1 MELVG
6 SGKRWGH
13 LEEAEKREILWQTFN
28 SIPPRSLFF
37 LFCCGVILPH
47 RFLGLPEL
55 GVANITEVP
64 EWLLIRSG
72 LPKVAKMMEDTR
84 VPLRFFKKGICD
96 RRTAG
101 ENLSS
106 EEEETRKEARAVE
119 DARIPFRYFRNL
131 HTPFDILEA
140 CSGDKD
146 ETQNGKR
153 EAPFK
158 ESDLVLQDVNEK
170 GVFYQMEKDP
180 VCTRELLKQ
189 IGECGRVD

>member
-1 MELVG
+1 MANLTLSSIQVA
-6 SGKRWGH
+6 
-13 LEEAEKREILWQTFN
+13 LIFLAIVVLIL
-28 SIPPRSLFF
+28 L
-37 LFCCGVILPH
+37 G
-47 RFLGLPEL
+47 RFIGLPEL
-55 GVANITEVP
+55 VVADMTEVP
-64 EWLLIRSG
+64 EWLLIRTS
-72 LPKVAKMMEDTR
+72 LPKVAKMVEDIR

-106 EEEETRKEARAVE
+106 EEEEGTRKEARAVE

-131 HTPFDILEA
+131 HTPIDILEV

-158 ESDLVLQDVNEK
+158 DSNLVLQDVNEK

>member
-1 MELVG
+1 MKRLGRGRVC
-6 SGKRWGH
+6 GK
-13 LEEAEKREILWQTFN
+13 AST
-28 SIPPRSLFF
+28 LFHPGRF
-37 LFCCGVILPH
+37 ALLCFASVVILPP
-47 RFLGLPEL
+47 RFLGFSEL
-55 GVANITEVP
+55 GVADMAEVP
-64 EWLLIRSG
+64 ERLLIRSN
-72 LPKVAKMMEDTR
+72 LPKVADMVKDTR

-106 EEEETRKEARAVE
+106 EEEEETRKEARAVE

-131 HTPFDILEA
+131 HTPIDILEA
-140 CSGDKD
+140 CSGEKD
-146 ETQNGKR
+146 EKQKGKR

-158 ESDLVLQDVNEK
+158 DSDLVLQDVNEK